1 MTLAITPSHN
11 EARLTGSLNYL
22 DSGSGN
28 AAVRI
33 YGGTRPA
40 TPQDTPSSAI
50 LVQIELTKPC
60 GTITAGVLTLTQQ
73 ANGLIVESGSA
84 TWARI
89 VNGAGA
95 TALDCDCGQGAG
107 AWEVQLVQATLYAGG
122 DAQIDLAQL
131 A

>member
-1 MTLAITPSHN
+1 MTLAITSSHN

-22 DSGSGN
+22 DSGSAN

-33 YGGTRPA
+33 YGGARPA
-40 TPQDTPSSAI
+40 TPQDTPSSAM

-60 GTITAGVLTLTQQ
+60 GSIVAGVLTLTQQ
-73 ANGLIVESGSA
+73 ADGLIVESGTA

-89 VNGAGA
+89 VNGDGA
-95 TALDCDCGQGAG
+95 TALDCDAGQGAG

-122 DAQIDLAQL
+122 DAKIDLAQL